1 MLVGGATP
9 QTTISHVFSGLAAN
23 TLYHWRARVLRAPA
37 TGPTPATSDHGPW
50 RRIDAQSNEGDIR
63 LPEPESLLSLASG
76 IALLAALVQRRSR

>member
-1 MLVGGATP
+1 MRRRVAL
-9 QTTISHVFSGLAAN
+9 LALL
-23 TLYHWRARVLRAPA
+23 TSVICVPSIRTEPD
-37 TGPTPATSDHGPW
+37 PTPATSDHGPW